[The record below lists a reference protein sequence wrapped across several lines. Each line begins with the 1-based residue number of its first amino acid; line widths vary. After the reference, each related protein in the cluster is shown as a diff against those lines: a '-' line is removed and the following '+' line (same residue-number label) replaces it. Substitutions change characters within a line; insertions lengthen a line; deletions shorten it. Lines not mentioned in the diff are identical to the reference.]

1 MTFTPVSGGSL
12 SGLLHEGSPGDQ
24 HLAEESN
31 VRPLAWFLNNTSGE
45 IKHEKKLSLAR
56 CHLQTSSMT
65 QQSKPQLHLCVY
77 RLSFLSKPSY
87 SSRETS
93 T

>member
-45 IKHEKKLSLAR
+45 IKHEKKI
-56 CHLQTSSMT
+56 
-65 QQSKPQLHLCVY
+65 KPGSVPFTDIQHDPA
-77 RLSFLSKPSY
+77 K
-87 SSRETS
+87 
-93 T
+93 